1 MIVVGMTAPAS
12 VVVVVAATFSI
23 GATLARRSAGI
34 SVPRQTKFINAVRYS
49 FVSLGSVWAVWPP
62 KLLILTICGAAL
74 VWAGV
79 TSAGVKLRA
88 LFCNAAKSAR
98 ACASVSH
105 WLSNA
110 LT

>member
-23 GATLARRSAGI
+23 GATLARRSAEI
-34 SVPRQTKFINAVRYS
+34 SVPWQTYAMNALRYS
-49 FVSLGSVWAVWPP
+49 AVSLGSVWVPCGTAA
-62 KLLILTICGAAL
+62 KFTICVAAL

-98 ACASVSH
+98 ACASASH
-105 WLSNA
+105 WLSSV